1 MRQTIHFKLFAM
13 VAMCSIFIVG
23 ASERVLKGSKGD
35 KSTKGPK
42 RNKSSKNSKSSK
54 GLWYE
59 DDTVVTLVP
68 KFKIKGGMTEQ
79 FVALLPKFMEL
90 VRANEE
96 ETCAHYGFV
105 GPTEDGYVICR
116 EGYTSAE
123 GALSHILMVD
133 DLSKEVLKY
142 ADMVE
147 MQIQGPAEELE
158 IMKQYLG
165 EGTITYY
172 PLSKESLRSKRMW

>member
-13 VAMCSIFIVG
+13 VAMCSILIAG
-23 ASERVLKGSKGD
+23 ASERVLKASNGEKSKKSKGSKA
-35 KSTKGPK
+35 PPI
-42 RNKSSKNSKSSK
+42 

-68 KFKIKGGMTEQ
+68 KWKIKQGPRMREQ
-79 FVALLPKFMEL
+79 FMALLPKFVER
-90 VRANEE
+90 VQANDA
-96 ETCAHYGFV
+96 ETCVHYGFV